1 MVNTVRVKDITA
13 RERAVVSENIRRE
26 ANAVK
31 ASVNP
36 QQKEYKEKE
45 VIDSGC
51 SRHMTGNKCYLTD
64 YEDYDG
70 GFVSFG
76 DGKGRISGKGKI
88 KTRTLDFDYVYFCKE
103 LKYNLFSVSQM
114 CDKKN
119 NVLFTDT
126 ECLVLSS
133 NFKLFD
139 ESQVLLRVPR
149 KDNIYNVNL
158 KSVVP
163 TGGLTCLFAKATID
177 ESNLWHRRLGHINYK
192 TMNNLVR
199 ENLGLNGNSVLLGNG
214 VAKRKNKTLIE
225 ATRTMA
231 LVIKPHNKTP
241 YEFIRG
247 RPPLTDFIK
256 PFRCPVTI
264 LNTRDSLGKF
274 DEKADD
280 GFFVGY
286 YVVSKAMRVFN
297 KRTMIVKETL
307 NIRFLENAPNMKG
320 NGPDWLFDIYSLI
333 ISMNYEPVF
342 AGKKTNGIAGTK
354 DNIVVGPKDRTVDA
368 AKKATKVDESR
379 VSDNGGQGDQVTRI
393 AMIEAIRLFLAYA
406 SFKDIIVYQMDV
418 KSGFLYEKIE
428 EKVYVCQPPGFK
440 DPDFPDKVYKIEKA
454 LYGLHQAP
462 RAWYETLSTYLMDNG
477 FHRGQI
483 DKTLFIKRHKDD
495 ILLVQVYVDDI
506 IFGSTKKEMIY
517 GKKVIVNEASIRR
530 DLRLDDAEERIQQ
543 HCGFCNHSLAN
554 NQKFNFSKYILE
566 NMMKNLEARV
576 KFYMFPRFVHVFIN
590 NELDDVSH
598 HKGIFFNPFLTKNVF
613 ANMKKVGTG
622 FSRVI
627 TSLFETMMVQAPE
640 EVGDIPTDTQDIPIL
655 TRPSYSQP
663 QRKHKPRRKQRET
676 TEDPQTDPQAEE
688 RVHIPS
694 HDPLPSS
701 EDRLQLNKLMD
712 IYTKLSNR
720 VLSLEQTKTNQAFK
734 IKKLKKRVK
743 KLEGKKKKR
752 THGLKRLYK
761 VGLSAR
767 VESFKDEE
775 DLGAQEDASKQGRI
789 ADIDANDD
797 LFLIDET
804 AQD

>member
-13 RERAVVSENIRRE
+13 RERAVVSENIGRE
-26 ANAVK
+26 ANTVK
-31 ASVNP
+31 ASACWVWKAKHNSASNTFKIYSYIDVNP

-70 GFVSFG
+70 GFISFG
-76 DGKGRISGKGKI
+76 DGKGRIFGK
-88 KTRTLDFDYVYFCKE
+88 
-103 LKYNLFSVSQM
+103 
-114 CDKKN
+114 
-119 NVLFTDT
+119 
-126 ECLVLSS
+126 
-133 NFKLFD
+133 
-139 ESQVLLRVPR
+139 
-149 KDNIYNVNL
+149 
-158 KSVVP
+158 
-163 TGGLTCLFAKATID
+163 
-177 ESNLWHRRLGHINYK
+177 
-192 TMNNLVR
+192 
-199 ENLGLNGNSVLLGNG
+199 VLLGNG
-214 VAKRKNKTLIE
+214 VAERKNKILIE

-256 PFRCPVTI
+256 PFGCPVTI

-274 DEKADD
+274 DEKADE

-286 YVVSKAMRVFN
+286 YMISKAMRVFN

-320 NGPDWLFDIYSLI
+320 NGPDWLFDIFSLT

-342 AGKKTNGIAGTK
+342 AGKQTNGIAGTK
-354 DNIVVGPKDRTVDA
+354 DNIVAGPKDRTIDA
-368 AKKATKVDESR
+368 AKKDTKVDKSR
-379 VSDNGGQGDQVTRI
+379 VLDNGGQGDQVTRI
-393 AMIEAIRLFLAYA
+393 QKLRRTNHKDFQNC
-406 SFKDIIVYQMDV
+406 SFSCYLSQMELKKPVQALKDPSWMKVMQDELLQFKLLKVWTLVDLPKDKSEIGTKWVFRNKNDERGIV
-418 KSGFLYEKIE
+418 SGFLYGKIE
-428 EKVYVCQPPGFK
+428 EQVYVCQPPGFE

-462 RAWYETLSTYLMDNG
+462 RAWYETLSTYLIDNG
-477 FHRGQI
+477 FYRGQI

-506 IFGSTKKEMIY
+506 IFGSTKKELKKPTESDGFEQIDDFLNANPIKYALTLSPTIYTSCIKQFWTSTKVKIVNDDVRLQSLAY
-517 GKKVIVNEASIRR
+517 GKKIIVNEASIRR
-530 DLRLDDAEERIQQ
+530 DLRLDDAEGTACLPNDAIFE
-543 HCGFCNHSLAN
+543 GLAR
-554 NQKFNFSKYILE
+554 
-566 NMMKNLEARV
+566 M
-576 KFYMFPRFVHVFIN
+576 
-590 NELDDVSH
+590 
-598 HKGIFFNPFLTKNVF
+598 G
-613 ANMKKVGTG
+613 
-622 FSRVI
+622 
-627 TSLFETMMVQAPE
+627 
-640 EVGDIPTDTQDIPIL
+640 
-655 TRPSYSQP
+655 
-663 QRKHKPRRKQRET
+663 
-676 TEDPQTDPQAEE
+676 
-688 RVHIPS
+688 
-694 HDPLPSS
+694 
-701 EDRLQLNKLMD
+701 
-712 IYTKLSNR
+712 
-720 VLSLEQTKTNQAFK
+720 VLSLEQTKTNQASK
-734 IKKLKKRVK
+734 IEKLNKRVK

-767 VESFKDEE
+767 VESFEDEE